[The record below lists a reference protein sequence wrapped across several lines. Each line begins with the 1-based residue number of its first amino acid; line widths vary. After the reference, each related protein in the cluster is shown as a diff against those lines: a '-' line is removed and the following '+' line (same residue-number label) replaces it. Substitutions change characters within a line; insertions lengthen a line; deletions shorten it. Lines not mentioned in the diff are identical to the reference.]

1 MLDATSFDVDSSAA
15 LDTRRELSDSDFE
28 SRDRMSGNQRQ
39 VSSPP
44 SAYRVSDSRTVEPL
58 ESPALASCSSIA
70 NAFELKCV
78 LSEQTASRLVEFLG
92 DSLQVDPFASSSPHG
107 QYRITTLS
115 TDTSELSCFH
125 RVAGYAR
132 RKYRVRRYGNEEI
145 VYLERKTRRGSR
157 VQKIRSVIPGSE
169 LARLGQAVGSDGEDI
184 PQLANCFC
192 EPSDSVKSESPCEW
206 AGAAYQ
212 SQLERRALKPACLM
226 TYERQAWFGQ
236 SENGAVRFT
245 LDHNLQGQLTSNWTL
260 DVSESTMLTNI
271 ISDDEVICE
280 FKFRDSLPQ
289 IFKAAIQEFSLDPG
303 GFSKYRNCMS
313 VLMKLDRPVDD
324 SKTSGVNKCQNG

>member
-1 MLDATSFDVDSSAA
+1 MLDATSFDVDSSTA
-15 LDTRRELSDSDFE
+15 LDTRREFSDSDCE
-28 SRDRMSGNQRQ
+28 SRGLMSGNQKH
-39 VSSPP
+39 SLSPL
-44 SAYRVSDSRTVEPL
+44 SASRVDDSRTVELL
-58 ESPALASCSSIA
+58 ESPALASCSSVA

-78 LSEQTASRLVEFLG
+78 LSEQTATRLVEFLG
-92 DSLQVDPFASSSPHG
+92 DSLQVDPFASSAPQGRYH
-107 QYRITTLS
+107 ITTLS
-115 TDTSELSCFH
+115 TDTSELNCFH

-132 RKYRVRRYGNEEI
+132 RKYRIRRYGNEEI

-169 LARLGQAVGSDGEDI
+169 LTRLGQAVGSDGADVFHS
-184 PQLANCFC
+184 ANCFC
-192 EPSDSVKSESPCEW
+192 EPSDSVKSESPGEW

-245 LDHNLQGQLTSNWTL
+245 LDRNLQGQLTSNWTL
-260 DVSESTMLTNI
+260 DVSESTILTNI

-280 FKFRDSLPQ
+280 FKFRGSLPK
-289 IFKAAIQEFSLDPG
+289 IFKAAIQEISLDPG

-324 SKTSGVNKCQNG
+324 SKMSGVN